1 MSSVKAFLIL
11 KNVTRKK
18 NVTREKV
25 SFRMIVNEI
34 KKGHMSTNLK
44 YSIVQ
49 PLAFK
54 KCPLVHKIQ
63 LEDMIITPCSSD

>member
-1 MSSVKAFLIL
+1 
-11 KNVTRKK
+11 
-18 NVTREKV
+18 
-25 SFRMIVNEI
+25 MIVNEI